1 MDTAASLK
9 TTNESVDGWL
19 IELIADYYNIDSSE
33 LSRETNFVS
42 DLGTDSL
49 DSMEILMCI
58 EEEYDINF
66 GEDVELKETSTI
78 GTVSDAVTDR
88 LSSS

>member
-33 LSRETNFVS
+33 LSRGTNFVS